1 MSEGPSDTGP
11 GANGPDGSPGSPVS
25 AVTLGATGAI
35 VAMLP
40 VFLVG
45 AMAVQIREELV
56 FGSAGLGI
64 AVGAFRGA
72 GALMSVPLG
81 SRVDR
86 WGPMVSLRR
95 STMLALI
102 VSLGIAFTARSL
114 PVLAAWMA
122 LGGVAVV
129 MAQPAANALI
139 MRAVDVRRRAT
150 AFGIK
155 QSAPPLS
162 GMLAGIAVP
171 VIALTFGWR
180 WAFGLVALFA
190 LVLLLVL
197 RSGQRGR
204 VPRATRVDTP
214 VLGDRRLLVLLMF
227 AFALADVTNN
237 TATTFYVDSAVRAGT
252 TPALAG
258 TVLAIASLGAVL
270 TRLASG
276 VLADRMVDGHLRFC
290 GALLTVGAVGL
301 ALLATGRPALMAPG
315 AVLAFCGTWG
325 FNGVFWFAAVSAY
338 SHAPGRVTGV
348 IGPAGN
354 LGSAVMPVLFGALA
368 DRSGFRTVWI
378 LAFITAIGATFAMRA
393 ADAALKR
400 RGRD

>member
-1 MSEGPSDTGP
+1 V
-11 GANGPDGSPGSPVS
+11 NGPEGSHGSPVS
-25 AVTLGATGAI
+25 AVALGTTGAI

-45 AMAVQIREELV
+45 GMAVQIREELV
-56 FGSAGLGI
+56 FGSAGLGL

-72 GALMSVPLG
+72 AALTSVPLG

-95 STMLALI
+95 SAALALA

-129 MAQPAANALI
+129 MAQPAANSLI

-180 WAFGLVALFA
+180 WAFGLVAFVAFA
-190 LVLLLVL
+190 LLLFL
-197 RSGQRGR
+197 RTGERGR
-204 VPRATRVDTP
+204 VPRSIRADTP
-214 VLGDRRLLVLLMF
+214 VLGDRRLLILLMF

-252 TPALAG
+252 SPALAG

-270 TRLASG
+270 TRLVSG
-276 VLADRMVDGHLRFC
+276 VLADRMVDGHLWFC

-325 FNGVFWFAAVSAY
+325 FNGVFWFAVVSAY

-354 LGSAVMPVLFGALA
+354 LGSAVSPVLFGALA
-368 DRSGFRTVWI
+368 DRSGFRTVWL
-378 LAFITAIGATFAMRA
+378 LAFVTAIGAAFAMRA